1 MRDIIVIAEYLDNK
15 TAPITDELI
24 SCAVQ
29 ISAIVNKRSEGAESK
44 VSERIKVLH
53 IKGVNPLESEHYK
66 STLAD
71 LLNKMNPSF
80 VLMGHTAQGVD
91 VAPGLSV
98 RVGYECITGVNGIIA
113 PDKHCAERYVESC
126 AENYLDNC
134 ADNYEKNIKSRSDI
148 LFSRSLFKGK
158 LNAIVQLKNPD
169 AATILTIQPGS
180 FPLKEGLKKEH
191 QIKEITLEAQSKS
204 SHHIEYESVIESHT
218 TKSKLDQAKIIVSAG
233 RGIKEKENLE
243 YIEKM
248 ALCFT
253 GSAVAGSRPLIDMG
267 WLPYSQQVG
276 ITGAAVA
283 PELYIAVGIS
293 GSSQHIAGMKDSKL
307 IVSINKDP
315 NAAIFNFSDISI
327 VEDSINFAETFTKIA
342 KGE

>member
-1 MRDIIVIAEYLDNK
+1 MREIVVIAEYLDNK

-24 SCAVQ
+24 SCALQ
-29 ISAIVNKRSEGAESK
+29 ISAIVNKEFKGFESK

-53 IKGVNPLESEHYK
+53 VKGINPLESENYK
-66 STLAD
+66 PCLAD

-98 RVGYECITGVNGIIA
+98 RLGYDCITGVNGIIL
-113 PDKHCAERYVESC
+113 PD
-126 AENYLDNC
+126 ENYEEN
-134 ADNYEKNIKSRSDI
+134 I
-148 LFSRSLFKGK
+148 LFSRSVFKGK

-169 AATILTIQPGS
+169 TAIILTIQPGS
-180 FPLKEGLKKEH
+180 FPLKEGFKKECE
-191 QIKEITLEAQSKS
+191 IKEISLESAGRTSNQ
-204 SHHIEYESVIESHT
+204 IEYKGIIETHT

-233 RGIKEKENLE
+233 RGIKDKENLE
-243 YIEKM
+243 HIEKM

-253 GSAVAGSRPLIDMG
+253 GSAIAGSRPLIDMG

-315 NAAIFNFSDISI
+315 NAAIFNFSDICI
-327 VEDSINFAETFTKIA
+327 VEESINFVEAFTKIA
-342 KGE
+342 DKK

>member
-1 MRDIIVIAEYLDNK
+1 MREIVVIAEYLDNK

-29 ISAIVNKRSEGAESK
+29 ISAIVNRECKGVESK

-53 IKGVNPLESEHYK
+53 VKGINPLESENYK
-66 STLAD
+66 SCLAD
-71 LLNKMNPSF
+71 LLNKINPSF

-98 RVGYECITGVNGIIA
+98 RLGYECITGVNGIIL
-113 PDKHCAERYVESC
+113 PDENYEEKYVESC
-126 AENYLDNC
+126 TKNGAE
-134 ADNYEKNIKSRSDI
+134 NYEKNIESRSDI
-148 LFSRSLFKGK
+148 LFSRSVFKGK
-158 LNAIVQLKNPD
+158 LNAIVQLKNSD
-169 AATILTIQPGS
+169 AAIILTIQPGS
-180 FPLKEGLKKEH
+180 FPLKEEFKKECE
-191 QIKEITLEAQSKS
+191 IKEISLEPAVSTSNQ
-204 SHHIEYESVIESHT
+204 IEYKGIIETHAA
-218 TKSKLDQAKIIVSAG
+218 KSKLDQAKIIVSAG
-233 RGIKEKENLE
+233 RGIKDKENLE

-315 NAAIFNFSDISI
+315 NAAIFNFSDICI
-327 VEDSINFAETFTKIA
+327 VEESINFVEAFTKIA
-342 KGE
+342 DKK